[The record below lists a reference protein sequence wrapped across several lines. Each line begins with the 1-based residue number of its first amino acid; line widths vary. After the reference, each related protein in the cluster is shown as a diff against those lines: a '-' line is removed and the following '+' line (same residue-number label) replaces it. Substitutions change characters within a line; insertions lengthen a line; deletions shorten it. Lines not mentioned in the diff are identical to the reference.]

1 MVPDRIKLQLNWLNL
16 RVRLD
21 FIQVNL
27 DKAAC
32 MVFFALEM
40 ILILTLRVC
49 FGNVDLPQHVPRK
62 GEVILRLLQNAR
74 CNNIKRN
81 ENQPT

>member
-32 MVFFALEM
+32 MVFFDLEM
-40 ILILTLRVC
+40 ILIFDPKSMFWQCRSAPTC
-49 FGNVDLPQHVPRK
+49 SQK
-62 GEVILRLLQNAR
+62 GGSNFKAPA
-74 CNNIKRN
+74 KR
-81 ENQPT
+81 